1 MQKQHLNSW
10 INQQLSNP
18 TEMEE
23 ACQDYDFPNGV
34 DFGGPDEDNTGAGQ
48 CPQGQKVSYH
58 PILDGTFICVDAP
71 ITSADHSC
79 IGTPCD
85 RTGSYLPP
93 NSPPPL
99 LSQVP
104 FQTTTVPMRVWPLSS
119 LLKFCTIMNRCLPPR
134 SMNYWPLWLQYTTM
148 ICHSIRCE
156 SKCGFGLE

>member
-1 MQKQHLNSW
+1 MKQHMQKQHLNSW

-93 NSPPPL
+93 NSPPPPPKPSPLPDNYSPYESMATFQLAEVLYNHEQMSATKINEL
-99 LSQVP
+99 LAIMASIYNNDLP
-104 FQTTTVPMRVWPLSS
+104 FHS
-119 LLKFCTIMNRCLPPR
+119 L
-134 SMNYWPLWLQYTTM
+134 
-148 ICHSIRCE
+148 
-156 SKCGFGLE
+156 